1 MRLPCFVLQGKYVM
15 KIINILMKMVILKQL
30 AKRVSRPKGP
40 KATDA
45 FIDFSPCGRRPKGCF
60 SLDFSPFGRRPK
72 GSASELRFRVGA
84 SLCR

>member
-40 KATDA
+40 KATDT
-45 FIDFSPCGRRPKGCF
+45 FIDFSPC
-60 SLDFSPFGRRPK
+60 GRRPK

-84 SLCR
+84 SLCP